1 MQDTLFKN
9 ILTTPQSIT
18 EKQIEGRTVVAI
30 SKKLVEQKVDRL
42 VFNVENSV
50 ASQGVDAV
58 EALSK
63 TPMLRITDDAI
74 SIAGKS
80 SVAVMVND
88 RLLNLSGEELTNYLK
103 NLHSDDIAKIEV
115 ITTPSS
121 KYAAEGK
128 SGLINIILKKK
139 YKYRLE
145 CFFANL

>member
-9 ILTTPQSIT
+9 ILTTPRPIT

-115 ITTPSS
+115 ITTPTY

-139 YKYRLE
+139 
-145 CFFANL
+145 

>member
-1 MQDTLFKN
+1 MQDTLLKN
-9 ILTTPQSIT
+9 SLTTPRPIT

-115 ITTPSS
+115 ITTPTY

-139 YKYRLE
+139 
-145 CFFANL
+145 